1 MAAVFS
7 RSSKRRETLIH
18 KSFEFWKHKDYKNG
32 TTAWRCTKSV
42 LFHCKARVTTRGED
56 IIAETNALHTHEG
69 NRATAL
75 GRKAIAEMKNNMS
88 QINSTPSSSQGALLS
103 ICWITYCW
111 PSKAVYTQSGSPAS
125 SKENRCRRQWWKAI
139 TSSPSIRVVL
149 IFQLN

>member
-1 MAAVFS
+1 MDLVVFENSSKRYFPVMAAVFS
-7 RSSKRRETLIH
+7 RSSKRTETLIH

-75 GRKAIAEMKNNMS
+75 G
-88 QINSTPSSSQGALLS
+88 
-103 ICWITYCW
+103 
-111 PSKAVYTQSGSPAS
+111 
-125 SKENRCRRQWWKAI
+125 
-139 TSSPSIRVVL
+139 
-149 IFQLN
+149 

>member
-1 MAAVFS
+1 MAAVCS

-56 IIAETNALHTHEG
+56 IIAETNALHMHEG
-69 NRATAL
+69 NHATAL

-88 QINSTPSSSQGALLS
+88 QINSTPSSSQGAVAVNLPDQVLMALPKQSTLNRALQRHQKKIGADGNGGKPLPPLPVYELS
-103 ICWITYCW
+103 
-111 PSKAVYTQSGSPAS
+111 
-125 SKENRCRRQWWKAI
+125 
-139 TSSPSIRVVL
+139 
-149 IFQLN
+149 